1 MSKLKTVEDL
11 KCFREE
17 ARRSIQSRNEAT
29 TRIIVGMGTCGIAAG
44 AGAVL
49 QAMLDELTKRDVE
62 ADVTTVG
69 CIGMCSSEPLVDIV
83 KPDCPRISY
92 KNVTPQAALELI
104 NDYVIGDDPRPDL
117 ALAVIGEDSY
127 DGIPAWGEIPFFSSQ
142 RRVVLHNCGF
152 IDPESIEEYIARD
165 GYAALAKVL
174 TEMTPEEIID
184 EVKRSGLRG
193 RGGAG
198 FLTGMKWEFTAR
210 ARGDV
215 KYVVC
220 NADEGDPGA
229 FMDRSV
235 IEGDPH
241 SVLEGMAICG
251 RAIGAREGYIYCRAE
266 YPLAIRRL
274 KVAIAQA
281 EEYGLLG
288 DHILGSDFSFHLRIK
303 EGAGAFVCGEETA
316 LLASIEGRR
325 GEPRPRPP
333 FPAVRGLWGKPT
345 NINNVKSYANVPQI
359 IVNGADWFAGIGTRR
374 STGTAIFALTG
385 KVNNT
390 GLVEVPMGITLGKI
404 IFDIGG
410 GIPNG
415 KKFKAVQTGGPLG
428 GCIGVE
434 HLNVPVDFDSLK
446 DLGAVMGS
454 GGMIVV
460 DEDTCMV
467 ELAKFFLTF
476 ATAESCG
483 KCVPCRIGGKRML
496 EVLTR
501 ITEGQGKLEDLD
513 TIREIAAGMET
524 GALCALG
531 QLTPGPVMSALR
543 YFEDEFRAHIV
554 DKRCPALQ
562 CKALI
567 SFYILPDKCRGCGM
581 CLRAC
586 PAQAISGGK
595 KMIHV
600 IDQSKCI
607 KCGNCLDICPSR
619 FDAVVKVSG
628 ESVRVP
634 EAPVPVGEW
643 NP

>member
-1 MSKLKTVEDL
+1 MTS
-11 KCFREE
+11 EE
-17 ARRSIQSRNEAT
+17 
-29 TRIIVGMGTCGIAAG
+29 V
-44 AGAVL
+44 
-49 QAMLDELTKRDVE
+49 
-62 ADVTTVG
+62 
-69 CIGMCSSEPLVDIV
+69 
-83 KPDCPRISY
+83 
-92 KNVTPQAALELI
+92 
-104 NDYVIGDDPRPDL
+104 
-117 ALAVIGEDSY
+117 
-127 DGIPAWGEIPFFSSQ
+127 
-142 RRVVLHNCGF
+142 
-152 IDPESIEEYIARD
+152 
-165 GYAALAKVL
+165 
-174 TEMTPEEIID
+174 ID

-241 SVLEGMAICG
+241 SVLEGMIICG
-251 RAIGAREGYIYCRAE
+251 YAIDAKEGYIYCRAE

-288 DHILGSDFSFHLRIK
+288 DRILGSDFSFHLCIK

-316 LLASIEGRR
+316 LMASIEGRR

-345 NINNVKSYANVPQI
+345 NLNNVKSYANIPQI
-359 IVNGADWFAGIGTRR
+359 IVNGADWFADIGTRR
-374 STGTAIFALTG
+374 SAGTAIFALTG

-390 GLVEVPMGITLGKI
+390 GLVEVPMGITLGEI

-428 GCIGVE
+428 GCLSVE
-434 HLNVPVDFDSLK
+434 HLDVPVDFDSLK

-483 KCVPCRIGGKRML
+483 KCVPCRVGGRRML

-501 ITEGQGKLEDLD
+501 ITEGKGKLEDLD
-513 TIREIAAGMET
+513 TIREIAAGMEA
-524 GALCALG
+524 GSLCALG
-531 QLTPGPVMSALR
+531 QLTPGPVMSSLR

-554 DKRCPALQ
+554 DSRCPALKCQ
-562 CKALI
+562 ALI
-567 SFYILPDKCRGCGM
+567 SFYILPDKCQGCGI
-581 CLRAC
+581 CLRSC
-586 PAQAISGGK
+586 PAQAIAGGK
-595 KMIHV
+595 RMIHV

-607 KCGNCLDICPSR
+607 KCGNCLDVCPSR
-619 FDAVVKVSG
+619 FSAVAKVSG
-628 ESVRVP
+628 ESVQVP
-634 EAPVPVGEW
+634 EEPIPVGEW
-643 NP
+643 IEGRGE